1 MTQDWKQYF
10 QVVCES
16 VSIFAETL
24 MEEHHKN
31 GDTPRYNVAQ
41 RMRADYE
48 KLGDR
53 LLEDTITLTPQD
65 YRALL
70 IGMTICRSI
79 IDDKQK
85 RYQQALEVYDMI
97 MPVLKESVE
106 GRELDFWENKDDTGM
121 MKELARITKN
131 FSHPNI

>member
-24 MEEHHKN
+24 MKEHYKN
-31 GDTPRYNVAQ
+31 GDTARYNVAQ

-48 KLGDR
+48 RLGDR

-106 GRELDFWENKDDTGM
+106 GRELDFWENKDNTGM

>member
-1 MTQDWKQYF
+1 MTQDWKHYF

-24 MEEHHKN
+24 MEEHRKN
-31 GDTPRYNVAQ
+31 GDTARYNVAQ

-48 KLGDR
+48 RLGDR

>member
-31 GDTPRYNVAQ
+31 GDTVRYNVAQ

-106 GRELDFWENKDDTGM
+106 GRELDFWENKDNTGM

>member
-31 GDTPRYNVAQ
+31 GDTVRYNVAQ

>member
-24 MEEHHKN
+24 MEEHYKN
-31 GDTPRYNVAQ
+31 GDTARYNVAQ

-48 KLGDR
+48 RLGDR

-65 YRALL
+65 YRTLL

-106 GRELDFWENKDDTGM
+106 GRELDFWENKDNTGM

>member
-1 MTQDWKQYF
+1 
-10 QVVCES
+10 
-16 VSIFAETL
+16 

-31 GDTPRYNVAQ
+31 GDTARYNIAQ

-106 GRELDFWENKDDTGM
+106 GRELDFWENKDNTGM

>member
-31 GDTPRYNVAQ
+31 GDTARYNIAQ

-53 LLEDTITLTPQD
+53 LLEDNITLTPQD

-106 GRELDFWENKDDTGM
+106 GRELDFWENKDNTGM

>member
-16 VSIFAETL
+16 VSIFAEML

-31 GDTPRYNVAQ
+31 GDTARYNVAQ

>member
-31 GDTPRYNVAQ
+31 ADTARYNVAQ
-41 RMRADYE
+41 RTRADYE

>member
-24 MEEHHKN
+24 REEHHKN
-31 GDTPRYNVAQ
+31 GDTARYNVAQ

>member
-1 MTQDWKQYF
+1 
-10 QVVCES
+10 
-16 VSIFAETL
+16 

-31 GDTPRYNVAQ
+31 GDTARYNVAQ

-53 LLEDTITLTPQD
+53 LLEDNITLTPQD

-85 RYQQALEVYDMI
+85 RYQQALDVYDMI

-106 GRELDFWENKDDTGM
+106 GRELDFWENKDDVGM